1 MRAGYRRGV
10 TETRISR
17 PQYPGLT
24 GTARVP
30 VSNFREATVT
40 TATVQQ
46 KTSSTVRVL
55 SILVIIA
62 GIVLI
67 VTGVFTWFNVSNQ
80 LADQNIAVADDAEN
94 FAGDPVDGPL
104 TAYEQATVI
113 NRHALEATGGK
124 TYAEL
129 DRDDPA
135 RETALT
141 ASFLRASL
149 FTSVVAFGVALM
161 AAGIGLALILLG
173 WALLVLNG
181 ADRFEVV
188 IDNDVID
195 NDEG

>member
-1 MRAGYRRGV
+1 M
-10 TETRISR
+10 
-17 PQYPGLT
+17 
-24 GTARVP
+24 
-30 VSNFREATVT
+30 T

-80 LADQNIAVADDAEN
+80 LADQNITVADDAEN
-94 FAGDPVDGPL
+94 FAGEPVDGPL

-129 DRDDPA
+129 DRDDPT

-188 IDNDVID
+188 IDQ
-195 NDEG
+195 DEG